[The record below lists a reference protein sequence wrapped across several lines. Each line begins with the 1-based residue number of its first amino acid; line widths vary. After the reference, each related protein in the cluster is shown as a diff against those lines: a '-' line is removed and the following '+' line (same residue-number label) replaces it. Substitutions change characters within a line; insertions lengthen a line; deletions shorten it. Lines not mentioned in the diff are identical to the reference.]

1 MTASFTTVVDSFK
14 ATFTNNSLN
23 AYTFDWSFGD
33 NTANSTDENPVH
45 TYAANGTYKV
55 VLTASNGISSTKD
68 SADIVISVVGVD
80 NTKLM
85 NQLALYPNPVSNNA
99 TIAFNLMQSTKLSV
113 KVLDINGRV
122 IATIAD
128 NASFNAGVQNLTVDA
143 SALEAGVYMVR
154 LYNNETASTIR
165 FVVVR

>member
-1 MTASFTTVVDSFK
+1 
-14 ATFTNNSLN
+14 
-23 AYTFDWSFGD
+23 
-33 NTANSTDENPVH
+33 
-45 TYAANGTYKV
+45 
-55 VLTASNGISSTKD
+55 
-68 SADIVISVVGVD
+68 
-80 NTKLM
+80 M
-85 NQLALYPNPVSNNA
+85 NQLVLYPNPVNNNA
-99 TIAFNLMQSTKLSV
+99 TVAFYLMQSANLSV

-128 NASFNAGVQNLTVDA
+128 NASFNAGTQNLSIDA